1 MSPTNGKISR
11 GATRGF
17 TLTELIVG
25 MSLSVVIF
33 AAILSGFTFLGR
45 NLTRL
50 VNTHDQEAK
59 SRRAFHV
66 FAKDISVATQVSSG
80 SDVSLSLKIPDA
92 SGTTTTTVTYT
103 YEQPSG
109 ASGTL
114 TRTDSSG
121 STVLLTNLA
130 AFDFNYFNGAGAPSS
145 PGALGVKEVEL
156 SFTSTS
162 GSAANGV
169 QTRYVSMSPRLLLRN
184 KALLQ

>member
-1 MSPTNGKISR
+1 MSPISAKILQR
-11 GATRGF
+11 ATRGF
-17 TLTELIVG
+17 TLIELIVG
-25 MSLSVVIF
+25 MSLSVVLF

-80 SDVSLSLKIPDA
+80 SDVSLSLKIPG
-92 SGTTTTTVTYT
+92 SGGTISTVTYT
-103 YEQPSG
+103 YDHPVG
-109 ASGTL
+109 TSGTL
-114 TRTDSSG
+114 TRTDSLG

-130 AFDFNYFNGAGAPSS
+130 AFDFNYFNGAGSPST

-156 SFTSTS
+156 SFTSTT

-169 QTRYVSMSPRLLLRN
+169 ETRYTSVSPRLLLRN